1 MKRKYLYIAPLLA
14 FLAAGCEPSIKDE
27 IDSGTYYPGEADFSS
42 YVAIGNSLTA
52 GYMDGTLYRSGQKNS
67 FPNILAQQFKIVGG
81 GEFTQ
86 PPLDDDTN
94 DVGGML
100 MAGNPLPGFDTKLVM
115 NMSTSSPENK
125 KGTITLD
132 VNKRSQKA
140 YHNAGVPG
148 AKTFHLI
155 APGYGSMSN
164 LLVGKANPYFV
175 RTATSDETT
184 VMADVMTLKPTFFTN
199 WIGANDVLAYA
210 TSGGEG
216 VDQNEQANGTDLT
229 QYGGNDIT
237 HIGVFKMAYEG
248 IVNTLTSGGAKGV
261 VATVPDVTTIPY
273 FTTVPYNPIT
283 AAAVV
288 QPGQNP
294 DEVFGQLNMLV
305 GMFKGILEQFGQ
317 GDRLQL
323 LDKDKANPLLIQDK
337 TLDNLE
343 AQIAGTIKALV
354 ASGKFPF
361 PITDPEIA
369 FIAKSFGQARH
380 ATAKD
385 LMLLTSRA
393 QIGAS
398 FNTGNPTM
406 DAMLKK
412 GITFPIDDKFVLNEV
427 EQQKV
432 QAATNAFN
440 SIIKNVANEKGLA
453 VADMNDLLRK
463 AVSGLKV
470 EDGQIYTADY
480 FKGMGNLNTVMFSLD
495 GVHLNPRGYAFI
507 AAEILRVINKHY
519 KANIPLVNP
528 AVYPGPTLVLQN

>member
-1 MKRKYLYIAPLLA
+1 MKRKYLYIAPLFA
-14 FLAAGCEPSIKDE
+14 FIVAACEPSIKDE
-27 IDSGTYYPGEADFSS
+27 INSETYYAGEANFSS

-52 GYMDGTLYRSGQKNS
+52 GYMDGTLYRSSQAYS
-67 FPNILAQQFKIVGG
+67 FPYILAQQFKVVGG

-100 MAGNPLPGFDTKLVM
+100 MAGNPIPGFDTKLIM

-125 KGTITLD
+125 KGAVTMD
-132 VNKRSQKA
+132 VTKRSQKA

-148 AKTFHLI
+148 AKTFHLL
-155 APGYGSMSN
+155 APGYGSIGN
-164 LLVGKANPYFV
+164 LAAGKANPYFV

-184 VMADVMTLKPTFFTN
+184 VMADVMTLQPTFFTN

-216 VDQNEQANGTDLT
+216 LDQNEQANGTDLT

-237 HIGVFKMAYEG
+237 HVAVFKMTYTG
-248 IVNTLTSGGAKGV
+248 IINTLTSGGAKGV
-261 VATVPDVTTIPY
+261 VATVPDVTTIPF

-283 AAAVV
+283 ADAVV
-288 QPGQNP
+288 KPGQNP
-294 DEVFGQLNMLV
+294 DEVFGQLNLLV
-305 GMFKGILEQFGQ
+305 GMFKEILGQFGE

-323 LDKDKANPLLIQDK
+323 LDKTKANPLLIQDK
-337 TLDNLE
+337 TLTNLE
-343 AQIAGTIKALV
+343 PQIAATIKYLV
-354 ASGKFPF
+354 ATGKFPF
-361 PITDPEIA
+361 DISEQEIG

-398 FNTGNPTM
+398 FATGNPKM
-406 DAMLKK
+406 DAMLIK
-412 GITFPIDDKFVLNEV
+412 GITFPIGDEYVLNQV

-432 QAATNAFN
+432 QAATIAFN
-440 SIIKNVANEKGLA
+440 SIIRGIADEKGLA
-453 VADMNDLLRK
+453 VADMNELLHK
-463 AVSGLKV
+463 AVSGLRV

-480 FKGMGNLNTVMFSLD
+480 FKGMGNLNTVLFSLD

-507 AAEILRVINKHY
+507 AAEILRVINRHY
-519 KANIPLVNP
+519 KSNIPLVNP

>member
-27 IDSGTYYPGEADFSS
+27 INSGTYYAGEADFSS

-67 FPNILAQQFKIVGG
+67 FPNILAQQFKVVGG

-86 PPLDDDTN
+86 PPLEDDSN

-100 MAGNPLPGFDTKLVM
+100 INGSPLPGFDTKLVM

-125 KGTITLD
+125 KGTVTLD
-132 VNKRSQKA
+132 VTKRAQKA

-164 LLVGKANPYFV
+164 LALGKANPYFV

-216 VDQNEQANGTDLT
+216 LDQNEQAGGTDLT
-229 QYGGNDIT
+229 QYGSNDIT
-237 HIGVFKMAYEG
+237 HVGVFKMAYEG

-261 VATVPDVTTIPY
+261 VATVPDVTTIPF

-288 QPGQNP
+288 KPGQNP
-294 DEVFGQLNMLV
+294 DEVFGQLNTLV
-305 GMFKGILEQFGQ
+305 GMFKEILTQFGQ

-337 TLDNLE
+337 TLENLE
-343 AQIAGTIKALV
+343 PQLYGTIKFLV

-361 PITDPEIA
+361 ELTDQQIS
-369 FIAKSFGQARH
+369 FIANSFGQARH

-393 QIGAS
+393 QIGAAL
-398 FNTGNPTM
+398 NTGSPTM
-406 DAMLKK
+406 DAMLIK
-412 GITFPIDDKFVLNEV
+412 GITFPIEDKFVLNEV
-427 EQQKV
+427 EQEKV
-432 QAATNAFN
+432 QAATVAFN
-440 SIIKNVANEKGLA
+440 NIIKSVANEKGLA

-480 FKGMGNLNTVMFSLD
+480 FKGVGNLNTVMFSLD

-507 AAEILRVINKHY
+507 AAEILRVINKQY